1 MRMMLKIPNLFVI
14 INILISLTLHQ
25 LFFEVLDPVAI
36 LIEYPHHLRSLV
48 IDQYPS
54 ELLLLGYVFSD
65 LAIVILIF
73 AHLDLEQFFTIPRV
87 EV

>member
-1 MRMMLKIPNLFVI
+1 MLKIPNFFLI

-25 LFFEVLDPVAI
+25 LLLEVLDPIAI
-36 LIEYPHHLRSLV
+36 LIEYPHHLGSLV

-73 AHLDLEQFFTIPRV
+73 AHLDLEQFFTISRV
-87 EV
+87 KV